1 MKYGVEITDNST
13 NPGLFLEMDN
23 GEITPLTPDLFD
35 FIIGNLFR
43 VSRGEFFDM
52 AKEEFTMDNFIA
64 LKEQEARQEE
74 RKQGIQILISSLK
87 DLNLSKENI
96 VSQLQKRYN
105 LTREEA
111 LSYLNK

>member
-1 MKYGVEITDNST
+1 
-13 NPGLFLEMDN
+13 
-23 GEITPLTPDLFD
+23 
-35 FIIGNLFR
+35 
-43 VSRGEFFDM
+43 M

>member
-1 MKYGVEITDNST
+1 MIN
-13 NPGLFLEMDN
+13 
-23 GEITPLTPDLFD
+23 
-35 FIIGNLFR
+35 
-43 VSRGEFFDM
+43 RGEFFDM

-96 VSQLQKRYN
+96 VSQLQKRYS

>member
-1 MKYGVEITDNST
+1 MN
-13 NPGLFLEMDN
+13 
-23 GEITPLTPDLFD
+23 
-35 FIIGNLFR
+35 
-43 VSRGEFFDM
+43 RGEFFDM

>member
-1 MKYGVEITDNST
+1 MN
-13 NPGLFLEMDN
+13 
-23 GEITPLTPDLFD
+23 
-35 FIIGNLFR
+35 
-43 VSRGEFFDM
+43 RGEFFDM

-96 VSQLQKRYN
+96 VSQLQKRYS

>member
-1 MKYGVEITDNST
+1 
-13 NPGLFLEMDN
+13 
-23 GEITPLTPDLFD
+23 
-35 FIIGNLFR
+35 
-43 VSRGEFFDM
+43 M

-96 VSQLQKRYN
+96 VSQLQKRYS